1 MKKNLVY
8 VLMASSLV
16 IFGIFTA
23 LNYAA
28 LPADMP
34 MQIGLTGQVNWTLTK
49 PLAIGAMAVLLVA
62 VSVQYIFHF
71 RQQDQAGLK
80 ESLVVILLPLVL
92 TGFLWFATTLN

>member
-8 VLMASSLV
+8 GLMAIGLV

-23 LNYAA
+23 LSYAT

-34 MQIGLTGQVNWTLTK
+34 MQIGLTGQVNWTLPK
-49 PLAIGAMAVLLVA
+49 PLAIGAMAILLGA
-62 VSVQYIFHF
+62 VSVQFIVHF
-71 RQQDQAGLK
+71 RQQDQAGLN
-80 ESLVVILLPLVL
+80 ESLVVILLPLAL